1 MQRQPEACRAARPR
15 DGTWGSASGLSFGSP
30 SLAWVVFAG
39 VFWHVRRRMP
49 RVLFVSKPIAPPFH
63 DGTKCLVR
71 DVAAELRGFSPVVMT
86 TAEALP
92 LLPAGVTGRA
102 VYGQSGGF
110 APGLADNARAALS
123 LLTGPRDDLWHF
135 VFAPNPRTGQVA
147 RALRAVRSVPIVQTV
162 ASPPRHFAALRR
174 LLFGDQIVVQSRAT
188 ADGLATAARAEGFAL
203 PPVSVIPPPVP
214 RLLQP
219 SAESVQQAR
228 AELGLAPQDR
238 LILYPGDLE
247 VSSGAEATRRLV
259 EPLCERMPDAVVVFA
274 YRNKTPAAAARADGL
289 KQVLQ
294 TPRVRIT
301 DRVTNM
307 HALLA
312 ATDIVIFPVDDLWG
326 KVDQPIVL
334 LEALALGVPCIV
346 LDRGPLRDV
355 EGAMKIGTIDTRAWL
370 EAIAALMA
378 PGALRERSIADG
390 RAAAASV
397 YASGVVARAYEA
409 IYLRALERRSG

>member
-1 MQRQPEACRAARPR
+1 
-15 DGTWGSASGLSFGSP
+15 
-30 SLAWVVFAG
+30 
-39 VFWHVRRRMP
+39 MP

-71 DVAAELRGFSPVVMT
+71 DVAAELRVFSPVVMT
-86 TAEALP
+86 TREALT

-102 VYGQSGGF
+102 VYGKSGSF
-110 APGLADNARAALS
+110 APALADNARAALS

-135 VFAPNPRTGQVA
+135 VFAPNARTGQVA
-147 RALRAVRSVPIVQTV
+147 RALRALRRLPIVQTV
-162 ASPPRHFAALRR
+162 ASPPRRFADLGR

-188 ADGLATAARAEGFAL
+188 ADGLSAAARAEGFAL

-219 SAESVQQAR
+219 SPESVQQAR
-228 AELGLAPQDR
+228 AELGLSPQDR

-247 VSSGAEATRRLV
+247 VSSGAEVTRSLV
-259 EPLCERMPDAVVVFA
+259 EPLCERMPEAVVVFA
-274 YRNKTPAAAARADGL
+274 YRNKTPQAAARAQRL

-301 DRVTNM
+301 DRVANM

-312 ATDIVIFPVDDLWG
+312 AAAVVIFPVDDLWG

-346 LDRGPLRDV
+346 LDHGPLRDV
-355 EGAMKIGTIDTRAWL
+355 EGAMKIGTIDTGAWV
-370 EAIAALMA
+370 EGVVALA
-378 PGALRERSIADG
+378 PASALRERVVAEG
-390 RAAAASV
+390 RAAASHV

-409 IYLRALERRSG
+409 IYLRALERHRR

>member
-1 MQRQPEACRAARPR
+1 MPFGEAKGRHVSFCKRAEFWQPNLAR
-15 DGTWGSASGLSFGSP
+15 
-30 SLAWVVFAG
+30 VVFVG
-39 VFWHVRRRMP
+39 SFWHVRRPMP
-49 RVLFVSKPIAPPFH
+49 SVLFVSKPIAPPFH

-86 TAEALP
+86 TPEALS

-102 VYGQSGGF
+102 VYGKSGSF
-110 APGLADNARAALS
+110 APALADNARAAFS

-147 RALRAVRSVPIVQTV
+147 RALRAVRRLPIVQTV
-162 ASPPRHFAALRR
+162 ASPPRHFADLRR

-188 ADGLATAARAEGFAL
+188 ADSLATAARVEGFAL

-219 SAESVQQAR
+219 SAERVQQAR
-228 AELGLAPQDR
+228 AELGLLPQDR

-274 YRNKTPAAAARADGL
+274 YRNKTPAAAARAAGL

-294 TPRVRIT
+294 SARVRIT

-312 ATDIVIFPVDDLWG
+312 ATDVVIFPVDDVWG

-334 LEALALGVPCIV
+334 LEAMALGVPCVV
-346 LDRGPLRDV
+346 LDHGALRDL
-355 EGAMKIGTIDTRAWL
+355 EGAMKIATIDTGAWL
-370 EAIAALMA
+370 EVVTAVAS
-378 PGALRERSIADG
+378 PSALRERVIADG
-390 RAAAASV
+390 RAAASRV

-409 IYLRALERRSG
+409 IYLRALERRRH